1 MVVVVVVVVSWSIN
15 LVVGDMLGSGG
26 LKFLVVS

>member
-15 LVVGDMLGSGG
+15 LVVADMLGSGG